1 MDEKEGK
8 LLVYNL
14 PNGKAKVDVLLSQD
28 NIWMTRIALAD
39 LYQTSTQNITM
50 HIKNIYQEGELDEF
64 STSKSN
70 LLVQIEGNREVKRNI
85 NFYNLDMIIAIGF
98 RAKSSIG
105 NTFRRWANQ
114 TLKEY
119 MIKGFVIDDERLKD
133 SSRFGKDY
141 FDELLDRIRAIRAS
155 EKRFYQKIMEIYST
169 SIDYSSSDENTKSFF
184 KTVQNKLHYA
194 VSGETAAEII
204 YLRAD
209 ASKDNMGLTSWE
221 GNKVRKSDVI
231 VAKNYLS
238 KEEIHSLNKIVT
250 MYLDYAEEMAK
261 DNIPMHMSDW
271 IKVLDEFLKF
281 NRKDILEGSGK
292 ISNAIAKQKALKE
305 YEIYDNNRIE
315 QLKILELT
323 DIEENNEN

>member
-1 MDEKEGK
+1 MNEKEGK

-14 PNGKAKVDVLLSQD
+14 PNGKAKVDVLLLED
-28 NIWMTRIALAD
+28 NIWMSQSALAN
-39 LYQTSTQNITM
+39 LYQTSIANINM
-50 HIKNIYQEGELDEF
+50 HIKHIYEDNELDMN
-64 STSKSN
+64 STIKSD
-70 LLVQIEGNREVKRNI
+70 LIVQIEGNREVKRRV

-114 TLKEY
+114 TLKEF
-119 MIKGFVIDDERLKD
+119 MIKGFAMDDERLKD

-155 EKRFYQKIMEIYST
+155 EKRFYQKIIEIYST
-169 SIDYSSSDENTKSFF
+169 SIDYSSNDEDTKLFF

-209 ASKDNMGLTSWE
+209 ASKDNMGLSSWE
-221 GNKVRKSDVI
+221 GSKVRKSDVV

-238 KEEIHSLNKIVT
+238 KEEISSLNKIVT

-261 DNIPMHMSDW
+261 ENIPMHMSDW

-281 NRKDILEGSGK
+281 NRKDILEGAGK

-315 QLKILELT
+315 QLKILELI
-323 DIEENNEN
+323 DIEENE

>member
-1 MDEKEGK
+1 MNEKEGK

-14 PNGKAKVDVLLSQD
+14 PNGKAKVDVLLLED
-28 NIWMTRIALAD
+28 NIWMSQSALAN
-39 LYQTSTQNITM
+39 LYQTSIANINM
-50 HIKNIYQEGELDEF
+50 HIKHIYEENELDMN
-64 STSKSN
+64 STIKSD
-70 LLVQIEGNREVKRNI
+70 LIVQIEGNREVKRKV

-114 TLKEY
+114 TLKEF
-119 MIKGFVIDDERLKD
+119 MIKGFAMDDERLKD

-155 EKRFYQKIMEIYST
+155 EKRFYQKIIEIYST
-169 SIDYSSSDENTKSFF
+169 SIDYSSNDEDTKLFF

-209 ASKDNMGLTSWE
+209 ASKDNMGLSSWE
-221 GNKVRKSDVI
+221 GSKVRKSDVV

-238 KEEIHSLNKIVT
+238 KEEISSLNKIVT

-261 DNIPMHMSDW
+261 ENIPMHMSDW

-281 NRKDILEGSGK
+281 NRKDILEGAGK

-323 DIEENNEN
+323 DIEEK

>member
-1 MDEKEGK
+1 MNEKEGK

-14 PNGKAKVDVLLSQD
+14 PNGKAKVDVLLLED
-28 NIWMTRIALAD
+28 NIWMSQSALAD
-39 LYQTSTQNITM
+39 LYQTSISNINM
-50 HIKNIYQEGELDEF
+50 HIKHIYEENELNMN
-64 STSKSN
+64 STIKSD
-70 LLVQIEGNREVKRNI
+70 LIVQIEGNREVKRKV

-114 TLKEY
+114 TLKEF
-119 MIKGFVIDDERLKD
+119 MIKGFAMDDERLKD

-155 EKRFYQKIMEIYST
+155 EKRFYQKIIEIYST
-169 SIDYSSSDENTKSFF
+169 SIDYSSNEEDTKLFF

-221 GNKVRKSDVI
+221 GSKVRKSDVV

-238 KEEIHSLNKIVT
+238 KEEISSLNKIVT

-261 DNIPMHMSDW
+261 ENIPMHMRDW
-271 IKVLDEFLKF
+271 IKVLDEFLRF
-281 NRKDILEGSGK
+281 NRKDLLEGAGK
-292 ISNAIAKQKALKE
+292 ISNAIARQKALKE

-323 DIEENNEN
+323 DIEEK

>member
-1 MDEKEGK
+1 MNEKEGK

-14 PNGKAKVDVLLSQD
+14 PNGKAKVDVLLAQD
-28 NIWMTRIALAD
+28 NIWMSQAALAD
-39 LYQTSTQNITM
+39 LYQTSTQNITK
-50 HIKNIYQEGELDEF
+50 HIRNIYDEGELEKNATCN
-64 STSKSN
+64 SQ
-70 LLVQIEGNREVKRNI
+70 LQVQMEGNREVKRNI

-114 TLKEY
+114 TLKEF
-119 MIKGFVIDDERLKD
+119 MIKGFAMDDERLKD

-155 EKRFYQKIMEIYST
+155 EKRFYQKIIEIYST
-169 SIDYSSSDENTKSFF
+169 SIDYSSNEEDTKLFF

-221 GNKVRKSDVI
+221 GSKVRKSDVV

-238 KEEIHSLNKIVT
+238 KEEISSLNKIVT

-261 DNIPMHMSDW
+261 ENIPMHMRDW
-271 IKVLDEFLKF
+271 IKVLDEFLRF
-281 NRKDILEGSGK
+281 NRKDLLEGAGK
-292 ISNAIAKQKALKE
+292 ISNAIARQKALKE

-323 DIEENNEN
+323 DIEEK

>member
-1 MDEKEGK
+1 MNEKEGK

-14 PNGKAKVDVLLSQD
+14 PNGKAKVDVLLLED
-28 NIWMTRIALAD
+28 NIWMSQSALAN
-39 LYQTSTQNITM
+39 LYQTSIANINM
-50 HIKNIYQEGELDEF
+50 HIKHIYEENELDMN
-64 STSKSN
+64 STIKSD
-70 LLVQIEGNREVKRNI
+70 LIVQIEGNREVKRKV

-119 MIKGFVIDDERLKD
+119 MIKGFAMDDERLKD

-155 EKRFYQKIMEIYST
+155 EKRFYQKIIEIYST
-169 SIDYSSSDENTKSFF
+169 SIDYSSNDENAKLFF

-221 GNKVRKSDVI
+221 GSKVRKSDVV

-238 KEEIHSLNKIVT
+238 KEEISSLNKMVT

-261 DNIPMHMSDW
+261 ENIPMHMSDW

-281 NRKDILEGSGK
+281 NRKDILEGAGK

-315 QLKILELT
+315 QLKILELI
-323 DIEENNEN
+323 DIEENE

>member
-1 MDEKEGK
+1 MSEKKGK

-39 LYQTSTQNITM
+39 LYQTTPQNITM

-64 STSKSN
+64 STSKSD
-70 LLVQIEGNREVKRNI
+70 LLVQIEGNREVKRNV

-98 RAKSSIG
+98 RAKSSVG

-119 MIKGFVIDDERLKD
+119 MVKGFAMDDERLKD

-169 SIDYSSSDENTKSFF
+169 SIDYESNDENTKLFF

-221 GNKVRKSDVI
+221 GSKVRKSDVL

-238 KEEIHSLNKIVT
+238 KEEISSLNKIVT

-261 DNIPMHMSDW
+261 ENIPMHMGDW

-281 NRKDILEGSGK
+281 NRKDILEGAGK

-315 QLKILELT
+315 QLKILALT
-323 DIEENNEN
+323 DIEENE

>member
-1 MDEKEGK
+1 MNEKEGK

-14 PNGKAKVDVLLSQD
+14 PNGKAKVDVLLLED
-28 NIWMTRIALAD
+28 NIWMSQSALAN
-39 LYQTSTQNITM
+39 LYQTSIANINM
-50 HIKNIYQEGELDEF
+50 HIKHIYEENELDMN
-64 STSKSN
+64 STIKSD
-70 LLVQIEGNREVKRNI
+70 LIVQIEGNREVKRKV

-119 MIKGFVIDDERLKD
+119 MIKGFAMDDERLKD

-155 EKRFYQKIMEIYST
+155 EKRFYQKIIEIYST
-169 SIDYSSSDENTKSFF
+169 SIDYSSNDEDTKLFF

-209 ASKDNMGLTSWE
+209 ASKDNMGLSSWE
-221 GNKVRKSDVI
+221 GSKVRKSDVV

-238 KEEIHSLNKIVT
+238 KEEISSLNKMVT

-261 DNIPMHMSDW
+261 ENIPMHMSDW

-281 NRKDILEGSGK
+281 NRKDILEGAGK

-315 QLKILELT
+315 QLKILELI
-323 DIEENNEN
+323 DIEENE

>member
-1 MDEKEGK
+1 MNEKEGK

-14 PNGKAKVDVLLSQD
+14 PNGKAKVDVLLLED
-28 NIWMTRIALAD
+28 NIWMSQSALAD
-39 LYQTSTQNITM
+39 LYQTSIANINM
-50 HIKNIYQEGELDEF
+50 HIKHIYEENELDMN
-64 STSKSN
+64 STIKSD
-70 LLVQIEGNREVKRNI
+70 LIVQIEGNREVKRKV

-114 TLKEY
+114 TLKEF
-119 MIKGFVIDDERLKD
+119 MIKGFAMDDERLKD

-155 EKRFYQKIMEIYST
+155 EKRFYQKIIEIYST
-169 SIDYSSSDENTKSFF
+169 SIDYSSNDEDTKLFF

-221 GNKVRKSDVI
+221 GNKVRKSDVV

-238 KEEIHSLNKIVT
+238 KEEISSLNKIVT

-261 DNIPMHMSDW
+261 ENIPMHMSDW

-281 NRKDILEGSGK
+281 NRKDILEGAGK

-323 DIEENNEN
+323 DIEEK